1 MADFLRVLGPKKFG
15 WHIVSLNLLTPSF
28 QHDIY
33 EAFCDL
39 CKRQDG
45 SGLQIDDMTPQEAR
59 RLLFAFSKVLTE
71 ADFDTEVIG
80 QLIDRSYP
88 NGKIDNLSNPEIGFL
103 LQ

>member
-1 MADFLRVLGPKKFG
+1 MADFLRVLGPKKFS

-33 EAFCDL
+33 EAFCGL
-39 CKRQDG
+39 CKRHDG
-45 SGLQIDDMTPQEAR
+45 SGLQIDLMNPQEAR
-59 RLLFAFSKVLTE
+59 RLLYAFSQVLLE
-71 ADFDTEVIG
+71 ADFDTEIIG

-88 NGKIDNLSNPEIGFL
+88 NGKIDNLSNLEISFC